1 MQRDWEQQC
10 NELRNEASSEETTAS
25 DNLAIPSLVC
35 PVCQHQIT
43 MPDSGEP
50 PPEEIAALDNLSAPC
65 QVCPAC
71 QHQIVT
77 PDNTPPPEEPTAPY
91 NLVVPRSTCPMCQ
104 HRITARENIPVVSWL
119 FLRGKCSQCGARIS
133 VRYPLV
139 ELLGGLLAGLAFWFF
154 GPSWQALA
162 ACVLLWTLLALT
174 FIDIDT
180 QLLPDD
186 LTLPL
191 LWGGL
196 LVNLFGV
203 FTTLPHAVIG
213 AMVGY
218 LSLWLVY
225 WAFKLLCRK
234 EGMGY
239 GDFKLLAALGAWL
252 GWPVL
257 VPIIL
262 LSSLVG
268 ALVGL
273 GLILFRGRDHRIPMP
288 FGPFLAIAGAIALF
302 FGPTIIHWLQLPY

>member
-1 MQRDWEQQC
+1 VLPLPLPSFPDWLLLNDPVSALIVAVVVGLCVGSFLNVVIHRLPRMMQRSWEQQC
-10 NELRNEASSEETTAS
+10 AELR
-25 DNLAIPSLVC
+25 D
-35 PVCQHQIT
+35 
-43 MPDSGEP
+43 EP
-50 PPEEIAALDNLSAPC
+50 PPEKI
-65 QVCPAC
+65 
-71 QHQIVT
+71 T
-77 PDNTPPPEEPTAPY
+77 TPY
-91 NLVVPRSTCPMCQ
+91 NLIVPRSACPTCQ
-104 HRITARENIPVVSWL
+104 HRITALENIPVVSWL
-119 FLRGKCSQCGARIS
+119 FLRGKCSQCGTRIS
-133 VRYPLV
+133 IRYPLV

-162 ACVLLWTLLALT
+162 ACILLWTLLALT

-191 LWGGL
+191 LWAGL

-225 WAFKLLCRK
+225 WAFKLLFRK

-268 ALVGL
+268 ALIGI
-273 GLILFRGRDHRIPMP
+273 GLIIFRGRDHQTPMP
-288 FGPFLAIAGAIALF
+288 FGPFLAIAGAVALF
-302 FGPTIIHWLQLPY
+302 FGPTIVHWLHLPY